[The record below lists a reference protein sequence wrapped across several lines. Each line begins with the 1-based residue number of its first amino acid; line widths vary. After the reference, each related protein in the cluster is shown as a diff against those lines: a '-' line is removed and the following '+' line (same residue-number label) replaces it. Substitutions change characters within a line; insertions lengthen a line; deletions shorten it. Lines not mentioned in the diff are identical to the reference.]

1 MTQTSK
7 RFAFFRE
14 AAVPAGA
21 EGWQRMYPYFLVSQ
35 PEGQAAE
42 DERFWFADSMH
53 WSRAVHPFDSIGA
66 EAVYYGVGVNSARSI
81 VLPSALGL
89 DVRVVNGYVYICPL
103 PVTDPAEIE
112 KRLSLFQERAGF
124 YYKNWDDLYA
134 RWKDK
139 MTDLV
144 KRMKA
149 LEFEPLPEVEPLQV
163 VTEGR
168 GRSVSWELVENYHR
182 LVNDFFLAWQYHFE
196 MLGLGYGAYLVFFG
210 LCKQAFPEIQD
221 QTIAR
226 MVAGVEGITFRPD
239 DELRRLSKLAV
250 EFRVADALDT
260 KGSAQEILAAV
271 RAQPGGTRWIAEF
284 DAIRE
289 PWFNYFTE
297 YGFLHDQETW
307 NDNLAIPL
315 QGIAR
320 YAGLLR
326 SGQDIDR
333 PIARLHADRD
343 RIAAEYRELLSPE
356 EAVKFDEALALSRA
370 VFPYIEEH
378 NIYVEHWSHSVFW
391 AKVRELADVFVKAGF
406 FEQPS
411 DLYHLNRFELDQ
423 ALFDMVESW
432 AIGVPARGVQ
442 HWKAEIA
449 ERRKIM
455 AALRSATAAPA
466 YGVPPAEVTD
476 PFAIMNY
483 GVTTERVTDWLD
495 QAAGGSGS
503 GSEKFNG
510 IAASPG
516 IVEGVVRVLRHEN
529 ELSELQPGEILV
541 AAITAPSWASA
552 FSVVAGV
559 VTDIGGMMSHAAIV
573 CREYGMPA
581 VVSTGFAT
589 ARLKTG
595 QRVRVDGHKGTVTLL
610 AA

>member
-1 MTQTSK
+1 MTHPSK
-7 RFAFFRE
+7 RFAFFHE
-14 AAVPAGA
+14 AAAPAGA
-21 EGWQRMYPYFLVSQ
+21 EGWQRMYPYFLTSQ
-35 PEGQAAE
+35 PEGRPAE
-42 DERFWFADSMH
+42 DSRFWFADSMH

-66 EAVYYGVGVNSARSI
+66 EAVYYGVGVNSTRSI
-81 VLPSALGL
+81 ALPAALGL

-103 PVTDPAEIE
+103 PVTDPAEIG
-112 KRLSLFQERAGF
+112 KRLPLFQERAGF
-124 YYKNWDDLYA
+124 YFKNWDDLYS
-134 RWKDK
+134 RWKEK
-139 MTDLV
+139 MLAIV

-149 LEFEPLPEVEPLQV
+149 LEFKPLPEFEPLEV

-168 GRSVSWELVENYHR
+168 GRSTSWDLVENYHR
-182 LVNDFFLAWQYHFE
+182 LINDFFVVWQHHFE

-226 MVAGVEGITFRPD
+226 MVAGVEGIAFRPD
-239 DELRRLSKLAV
+239 DELRRLAKLAV
-250 EFRVADALDT
+250 ELRLADALDT
-260 KGSAQEILAAV
+260 KGSPDEVLAAV
-271 RAQPGGTRWIAEF
+271 RSAPGGERWIAEF
-284 DAIRE
+284 DATRE
-289 PWFNYFTE
+289 PWFNYFAE

-307 NDNLAIPL
+307 NGNLAIPL

-320 YAGLLR
+320 YTALLR
-326 SGQDIDR
+326 SGEDIDR
-333 PIARLHADRD
+333 PVARLHAERD
-343 RIAAEYRELLSPE
+343 EIASQYRDLLTPE
-356 EAVKFDEALALSRA
+356 EALKFDEALGLARN

-378 NIYVEHWSHSVFW
+378 NIYVEHWTHAVFW
-391 AKVRELADVFVKAGF
+391 DKVRELSQVFVEAGF
-406 FEQPS
+406 FEQAS
-411 DLYHLNRFELDQ
+411 DLYYLNRFELDQ
-423 ALFDMVESW
+423 ALADLVQSW

-442 HWKAEIA
+442 HWKAEVA
-449 ERRKIM
+449 ARRKIM
-455 AALRSATAAPA
+455 AALRSVTPTPA
-466 YGVPPAEVTD
+466 YGLAPAEVTD

-483 GVTTERVTDWLD
+483 GVTTERVADWLD
-495 QAAGGSGS
+495 QVSGS
-503 GSEKFNG
+503 SSGGEKLNG

-529 ELSELQPGEILV
+529 ELSQLQPGEILV

-589 ARLKTG
+589 ARLTTG
-595 QRVRVDGHKGTVTLL
+595 QRVRLDGHKGTVTLL